1 MLVIVTNIPTPYR
14 TAFFNTLNEQL
25 HLRGI
30 NFHVLYCAET
40 EPRRYWIFNENENN
54 YSYTFLK
61 GFHPK
66 FEGFYPHI
74 NFGLIRLLQELKPEY
89 LIVAG
94 SWNAP
99 ATINILINKN
109 RIKAKTIF
117 WSEGHADAQ
126 RSKNNF
132 ITGIRKKV
140 FSSFDAFV
148 VPNNRSKE
156 YVKLLNPNANVGFL
170 PNTIDEGFYCTE
182 NTDSI
187 KDLREK
193 YNIDQDKKVF
203 LCVAALNSLKG
214 VFELLQAY
222 NELGNT
228 IKDNLIIAY
237 IGTGD
242 LLDKMKEYKRKNNLA
257 NILILG
263 QQDKFFVRDFLK
275 LSDVFVLPTKLDANP
290 LTPIEASF
298 MRKPLLLSCLA
309 GNFNEL
315 VSKDNGMGIKKISV
329 ESIKPTLEYFYSLDK
344 KTLHDM
350 GVYSFKNVS
359 EHFTREKSCL
369 KLMDFLNEI

>member
-25 HLRGI
+25 QLEGI
-30 NFHVLYCAET
+30 SFHVLYCAET
-40 EPRRYWIFNENENN
+40 EPRRYWVFNENENN

-61 GFHPK
+61 GFHPQ

-156 YVKLLNPNANVGFL
+156 YVKLLNSNANIGFL
-170 PNTIDEGFYCTE
+170 PNTIDEDFYCIE
-182 NTDSI
+182 RTDSI
-187 KDLREK
+187 RDLRER

-203 LCVAALNSLKG
+203 LCVATLNNRKG
-214 VFELLQAY
+214 VFELLKAY
-222 NELGNT
+222 NELDNN
-228 IKDNLIIAY
+228 IKDNLIIVY
-237 IGTGD
+237 IGTGE
-242 LLDKMKEYKRKNNLA
+242 LLDKMEEYKRKNNLV

-275 LSDVFVLPTKLDANP
+275 LSDVFVLPTKLDPNP

-315 VSKDNGMGIKKISV
+315 VFKDNGIGIKEINI
-329 ESIKPTLEYFYSLDK
+329 ESIKTALEYFYLLDS
-344 KTLHDM
+344 KTLYDM

-369 KLMDFLNEI
+369 KLLDFLNEI